1 MNALSPPFNA
11 KNTEFAYQ
19 LHYHFGFRTRRNMAV
34 FDDPQR
40 AELLRVTLSEVCDRK
55 HYHVLEV
62 DVGDSWARL
71 LLSLRPSQSPSS
83 VVQTIKANT
92 GRRLL
97 EAFPDVESEI
107 GRRSLW
113 SRGYYVRSVGDVD
126 DEVVLSYIA
135 RQREHHECEV
145 GNSRLLAEYE
155 TPAPK
160 RLFDLRSFDHCVA
173 EYNCHLVC
181 CPLRHVPAIDA
192 AIAEELVAYILRI
205 ASAKAFDVISLA
217 VLEDHF
223 HLLAALRPNQSP
235 EYLAFALMNNTSHW
249 VGQRNPGA
257 IKVWNAPGLW
267 TPSAFVRTA
276 GAVTTN
282 VIRGHLRAKGELR

>member
-1 MNALSPPFNA
+1 MNALSPPFHA

-19 LHYHFGFRTRRNMAV
+19 LHYHLGFRTRRNIAV
-34 FDDPQR
+34 FDDSQR

-55 HYHVLEV
+55 HYHVLGV
-62 DVGDSWARL
+62 DVGDSWVRL
-71 LLSLRPSQSPSS
+71 LLSLRPSQSPAK

-97 EAFPDVESEI
+97 EACPEVESRT

-113 SRGYYVRSVGDVD
+113 SRGYYMRSVGDVS
-126 DEVVLSYIA
+126 DEVALGYIA

-145 GNSRLLAEYE
+145 GNSRLLAEYR
-155 TPAPK
+155 TPNPK
-160 RLFDLRSFDHCVA
+160 RFFDLRSFGHCVA

-181 CPLRHVPAIDA
+181 CPLDHVSAIDV
-192 AIAEELVAYILRI
+192 AIAEELAAYILRI

-217 VLEDHF
+217 VVEDHL

-235 EYLAFALMNNTSHW
+235 DYLAFALMNNTSHW
-249 VGQRNPGA
+249 IGRRNPGA

-267 TPSAFVRTA
+267 APSAFVRTA
-276 GAVTTN
+276 GAVTTD
-282 VIRGHLRAKGELR
+282 VIRGHLQAKSELR